1 MHDNTGQC
9 RTMWDHAV
17 LCGTMRDQAGPY
29 GTKWDHVV
37 PAEPCGTK
45 WDHVGQN
52 GTIQDQMGPY
62 GTRICFMCSGCGSYM
77 NSGCVSYR
85 WKPTATGFDSFMSF
99 EANWYR
105 MWLLYRVSL
114 KTVNAFY
121 FAISWL
127 IFDIF

>member
-1 MHDNTGQC
+1 MGPCGIMRDYAGPG
-9 RTMWDHAV
+9 RTIWDQMGPCGT
-17 LCGTMRDQAGPY
+17 CGTMRDQVG
-29 GTKWDHVV
+29 
-37 PAEPCGTK
+37 PCGTI